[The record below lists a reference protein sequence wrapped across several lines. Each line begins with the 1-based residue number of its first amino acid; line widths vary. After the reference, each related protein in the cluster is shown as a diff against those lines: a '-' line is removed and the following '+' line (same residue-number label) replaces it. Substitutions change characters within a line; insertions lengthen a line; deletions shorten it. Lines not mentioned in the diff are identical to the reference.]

1 LHFPIFFFFFFPS
14 QFPSHSLF
22 LFSFSLSLI
31 SLYESCTKRRA
42 GSVATSRALLG
53 RPIERTDG
61 PDRASAGYFAKRP
74 SNYGKIKPAVQQ
86 PLIKIFAKRPSIFLE
101 NEARS
106 ILHSAPYM
114 GRFHGPAGLNSA
126 QQPFIYFQ

>member
-1 LHFPIFFFFFFPS
+1 
-14 QFPSHSLF
+14 
-22 LFSFSLSLI
+22 
-31 SLYESCTKRRA
+31 
-42 GSVATSRALLG
+42 VATSRALLG

-86 PLIKIFAKRPSIFLE
+86 PLIEIFAKRPSIFLE

-106 ILHSAPYM
+106 ILHSALSPI
-114 GRFHGPAGLNSA
+114 HGPVSWSGWAEFGPTTFYLFPVNLL
-126 QQPFIYFQ
+126 FV